1 MQLKICLHFITI
13 TFVLQIL
20 QIEQYYILIKMDFKI
35 DNRTSTLVDKVEM
48 SILEY
53 MKSNKLTPG
62 DRLPN
67 EMLLSS
73 ELGVSRNVLRE
84 ALSRLRMLGIVHS
97 HTKRGIIIQ
106 EPSMLSSFEKVI
118 EPYLLGKKA
127 IIDMM
132 GMRIVLEIGLTD
144 FLFLNLTDEKINELE
159 SIVRSQ
165 EAIKYHLSV
174 EQETE
179 FHKCIYEISG
189 NNFIIQ
195 FQKIIHPV
203 FQFAK
208 TNYDSYFAPV
218 NERLLKEGKIV
229 THQDLFNFIKNRDM
243 ESYRTAIKM
252 HLQPY
257 LEFMYRKV

>member
-1 MQLKICLHFITI
+1 
-13 TFVLQIL
+13 
-20 QIEQYYILIKMDFKI
+20 MDFKI
-35 DNRTSTLVDKVEM
+35 EHTTSTLVDKVET

-53 MKSNKLTPG
+53 MKANKLVPG
-62 DRLPN
+62 DSLPN
-67 EMLLSS
+67 EMMLSA

-84 ALSRLRMLGIVHS
+84 ALSRLRMLGIVRS

-106 EPSMLSSFEKVI
+106 EPSMLSGFEKVI
-118 EPYLLGKKA
+118 EPYWLGEKA

-144 FLFLNLTDEKINELE
+144 FLFLNLTDEKIAKLE
-159 SIVRSQ
+159 QIVRSQ
-165 EAIKYHLSV
+165 EAIKYHLTV

-179 FHKCIYEISG
+179 FHTCIYEISG

-203 FQFAK
+203 FLFAK
-208 TNYDSYFAPV
+208 TNYESYFEPV
-218 NERLLKEGKIV
+218 NNRLLKEGKIV
-229 THQDLFNFIKNRDM
+229 THQDLFQCIKNRDM
-243 ESYRTAIKM
+243 EGYRNAIKM

-257 LEFMYRKV
+257 MEFMVRKT

>member
-1 MQLKICLHFITI
+1 
-13 TFVLQIL
+13 
-20 QIEQYYILIKMDFKI
+20 
-35 DNRTSTLVDKVEM
+35 
-48 SILEY
+48 
-53 MKSNKLTPG
+53 
-62 DRLPN
+62 
-67 EMLLSS
+67 
-73 ELGVSRNVLRE
+73 
-84 ALSRLRMLGIVHS
+84 MLGIVQS
-97 HTKRGIIIQ
+97 RTKRGIVIQ
-106 EPSMLSSFEKVI
+106 EPSMLSSFEKVM
-118 EPYLLGKKA
+118 EPYLLGEKA

-144 FLFLNLTDEKINELE
+144 FLFLNLTDKKINELE

-165 EAIKYHLSV
+165 EAIKYHLTV

-179 FHKCIYEISG
+179 FHKSIYEISG

-218 NERLLKEGKIV
+218 NEKLLKEGRIIS
-229 THQDLFNFIKNRDM
+229 HQDLFNFIKTRNM
-243 ESYRTAIKM
+243 EGYREAIKL

-257 LEFMYRKV
+257 MEFIQTKS

>member
-1 MQLKICLHFITI
+1 
-13 TFVLQIL
+13 
-20 QIEQYYILIKMDFKI
+20 MDFEI
-35 DNRTSTLVDKVEM
+35 DNRSNTLVDKVEA
-48 SILEY
+48 SILQFI
-53 MKSNKLTPG
+53 KVKKLIPG
-62 DRLPN
+62 DTLPN
-67 EMLLSS
+67 EMILSS
-73 ELGVSRNVLRE
+73 ELGISRNVLRE
-84 ALSRLRMLGIVHS
+84 ALSRLRMLGIVQS
-97 HTKRGIIIQ
+97 RTKRGIVIQ

-118 EPYLLGKKA
+118 EPYLLGEKA
-127 IIDMM
+127 IVDMM

-144 FLFLNLTDEKINELE
+144 FLFLNLTDEKIDELE
-159 SIVRSQ
+159 AIVRSQ
-165 EAIKYHLSV
+165 EAIKYHLTV

-203 FQFAK
+203 FEFAK

-218 NERLLKEGKIV
+218 NERLLNEGKII
-229 THQDLFNFIKNRDM
+229 THLDLFNFIKNREM

-257 LEFMYRKV
+257 LEFMYRKAEQP